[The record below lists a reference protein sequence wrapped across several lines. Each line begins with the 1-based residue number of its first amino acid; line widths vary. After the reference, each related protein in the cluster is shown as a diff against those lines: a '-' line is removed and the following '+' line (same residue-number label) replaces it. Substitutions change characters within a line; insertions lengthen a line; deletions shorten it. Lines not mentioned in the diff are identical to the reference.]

1 MAPPT
6 DKPRLK
12 NLDPERVADD
22 VVRMVQ
28 DHIASLTLMLD
39 MGARMPAYE
48 GPDQLRWTV
57 MLLTGYAQRGLAAT
71 DWPDSGCAAGAM
83 LDVCT
88 ALYSQAGRPGIGAGA
103 IDEELDAD
111 DEIGTVLLAAQ
122 ARIHIV
128 QGDDVPVRELAAL
141 ASLSTWQVR
150 ELGRTGELAVQP
162 GGGGRQQA
170 FVRAKMARRW
180 LSGRG
185 IEGL

>member
-12 NLDPERVADD
+12 NLDPERIADD

-28 DHIASLTLMLD
+28 DHVASLILAID
-39 MGARMPAYE
+39 MGASVPRYE
-48 GPDQLRWTV
+48 GPPSLRWTV
-57 MLLTGYAQRGLAAT
+57 VLLTGYAQRGLAAT
-71 DWPDSGCAAGAM
+71 DWQDSGCAADAM
-83 LDVCT
+83 LDVCS
-88 ALYSQAGRPGIGAGA
+88 ALYSQAGRPSFGAGA

-122 ARIHIV
+122 ARIRID

-141 ASLSTWQVR
+141 ASLSVSQVR
-150 ELGRTGELAVQP
+150 ELGRVEELAVKP
-162 GGGGRQQA
+162 GAGGRNQA
-170 FVRAKMARRW
+170 YVLARTARRW
-180 LSGRG
+180 LGARG